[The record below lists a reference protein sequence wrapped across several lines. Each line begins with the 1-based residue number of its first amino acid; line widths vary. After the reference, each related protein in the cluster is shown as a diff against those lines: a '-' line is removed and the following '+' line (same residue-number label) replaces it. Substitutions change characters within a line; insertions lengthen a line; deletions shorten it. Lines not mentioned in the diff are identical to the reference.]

1 MCFLNIIRDTIMK
14 CVFTAVVLVIY
25 ISNFVVLQ
33 RLIEGYLLQQAIFH
47 TRKSKTQQHTVEE
60 ILNQQAD

>member
-1 MCFLNIIRDTIMK
+1 MFLNVIRDTIMK
-14 CVFTAVVLVIY
+14 CVFTVVVLVIY

-47 TRKSKTQQHTVEE
+47 ASKK
-60 ILNQQAD
+60 